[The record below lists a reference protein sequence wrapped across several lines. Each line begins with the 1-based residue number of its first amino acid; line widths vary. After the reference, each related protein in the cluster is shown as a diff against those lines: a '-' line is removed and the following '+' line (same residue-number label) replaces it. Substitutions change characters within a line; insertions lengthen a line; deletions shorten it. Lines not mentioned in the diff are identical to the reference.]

1 MSEGYLGAAFQSAR
15 TQLELTLDDQPA
27 TEQATHAIRAAL
39 NRLARDAETHPE
51 LGASERRQTAA
62 AVELVRAAVVGTLA
76 AVRAPALPQPR
87 PSPPRRSP
95 FHALLTGFGSEE
107 EDRRREREREE
118 ELLRGRR
125 PVAHTV
131 SLLEQLHAALESA
144 DRLLAEAEPPPPEKV
159 PIAWHEDG
167 ELVNLLRDLMAAHS
181 ENDGEL
187 ALRRIARLRQELS
200 LRHDIDVVDFDGT
213 NEGLF
218 TLDRQPGG
226 GPAAGDC
233 RTVQPAL
240 VLKGGRTLCRGEAT
254 LSVAAPPAPSVQ
266 AGTDVPQTRPGIPQ
280 AGTDVPQPEGD
291 VPHAG
296 VSGVGVPHTTGSG
309 APQPAPPPSAPHAQ
323 TTDEKAPAADHDS
336 KNNGGKEHHD
346 G

>member
-39 NRLARDAETHPE
+39 TRLARDAETHPE

-76 AVRAPALPQPR
+76 AVRAPALPQAR

-95 FHALLTGFGSEE
+95 LHLLLNGFGSDE
-107 EDRRREREREE
+107 EDRRREREHEE
-118 ELLRGRR
+118 ELLRVRR
-125 PVAHTV
+125 PVVHTA

-144 DRLLAEAEPPPPEKV
+144 DRLLTEAEPPPPEKV
-159 PIAWHEDG
+159 PVAWHEDG

-187 ALRRIARLRQELS
+187 ALRRIAGLRRELP
-200 LRHDIDVVDFDGT
+200 LRHDIDVIDFDGT
-213 NEGLF
+213 NEWMF
-218 TLDRQPGG
+218 TLGRQPD
-226 GPAAGDC
+226 GPAGGDF

-240 VLKGGRTLCRGEAT
+240 VLKDGRVLRRGEAT
-254 LSVAAPPAPSVQ
+254 TPVAAPPAPPAQ
-266 AGTDVPQTRPGIPQ
+266 AVAGDDVPQSGPGEAQSAQ
-280 AGTDVPQPEGD
+280 A
-291 VPHAG
+291 
-296 VSGVGVPHTTGSG
+296 
-309 APQPAPPPSAPHAQ
+309 PSAPHAES
-323 TTDEKAPAADHDS
+323 TDEQAPAADQDR

>member
-1 MSEGYLGAAFQSAR
+1 MSEGHLSAAFQSAR
-15 TQLELTLDDQPA
+15 TKLELTLDDQPA

-39 NRLARDAETHPE
+39 TRLAREAETHPD
-51 LGASERRQTAA
+51 LDASERRQTAA

-95 FHALLTGFGSEE
+95 FHLILNGFGSDE
-107 EDRRREREREE
+107 EDRRREREHEE
-118 ELLRGRR
+118 ELLRVRR

-144 DRLLAEAEPPPPEKV
+144 DRLLAEAEPPPAERV

-187 ALRRIARLRQELS
+187 ALRRIARLRQELA

-213 NEGLF
+213 NEWLF
-218 TLDRQPGG
+218 TLGRQPGG
-226 GPAAGDC
+226 PADGDW

-240 VLKGGRTLCRGEAT
+240 VLKDGRILRRGEAT
-254 LSVAAPPAPSVQ
+254 VPVAAPPASPAQ
-266 AGTDVPQTRPGIPQ
+266 AVPDVPQTVP
-280 AGTDVPQPEGD
+280 DVPQT
-291 VPHAG
+291 AQTT
-296 VSGVGVPHTTGSG
+296 HT
-309 APQPAPPPSAPHAQ
+309 AQAPSAPHRE
-323 TTDEKAPAADHDS
+323 TGDEKSSATDHDMQD
-336 KNNGGKEHHD
+336 NGGKEHHD